1 MSEPELQSILNC
13 IDAALEVYRKHE
25 GKLSALEISL
35 KSMLMVVR
43 AQAAEQLSREKAS
56 SSRE

>member
-1 MSEPELQSILNC
+1 MSEPELLNILNC
-13 IDAALEVYRKHE
+13 IDAALDVYRKHE

-43 AQAAEQLSREKAS
+43 AQAAEQLAREKAS
-56 SSRE
+56 SGQE